1 MNDTAFDP
9 VGHHIAMLD
18 GFLSDAVTQFGRR
31 DVLDIIE
38 RMKAGDCDF
47 SSLSESDA
55 AHAARLMTV
64 LSTLQVI
71 SEDVAQLKEIG
82 TFTNSAGEPVR
93 TTLANAVASARHEGL
108 AAEVIQ
114 EVLDGLLASPVFT
127 AHPTEMRRA
136 SIVEREYEIT
146 QLLQAYERAEPG
158 AERNAIRDDLYREVA
173 FLWSTRLNRPER
185 ITVTDEINNL
195 LGAVRR
201 SILPALSSLYGEW
214 SRDLG
219 LDGPLP
225 NILKLGSW
233 IGGDRDGHPH
243 VDEVTLTHAFKAQ
256 ARIAFDFY
264 FARLDKLDIELTLSD
279 EVAHVTEPLAELAR
293 KSLDVNIHRNDE
305 PYRRAVSYIKA
316 RLARTAEVVLGEP
329 QRRGLPLR
337 SDGMGGAAAAPYDSA
352 QAFVRDLCV
361 IKDSLKAHGGPRLV
375 GRTLKGLVQ
384 IAKSCGFHLLA
395 LDLRQNS
402 DVHERVIADLFT
414 QSSEL
419 VNYLDMTEAERCSLL
434 FAELANDRILRWEF
448 GKYTDE
454 TRRELRIV
462 DAAAAMIKTFGPEA
476 FGAYVISKAASVS
489 DILEPLVLLK
499 QAGLV
504 RGGQQPHSMLKISP
518 LFETIG
524 DLEAAPEIM
533 RKWMGNF
540 AVRSLMG
547 RPAIQ
552 EVMLGYSDSNKDGG
566 YTASRWHLHK
576 ASKAIKAVCD
586 EMSEKGGRGKD
597 GKLKHPI
604 RLRLFHGR
612 GGSVGRGGGPS
623 FSAILAQPEG
633 TVGGQIRVTEQGEMI
648 ARKFGN
654 ERVAHK
660 TLDTFAAATFLAS
673 KPGLL
678 VHPGD
683 GRTPGREEK
692 PEVQAALE
700 AKFTPVMDRIC
711 DTSFKAFRALVYD
724 DPHFLAFF
732 RSVTPISEI
741 SDLKI
746 GSRPASRTA
755 SGKIEDLRAIPW
767 VFSWSQSRI
776 VLPAWYGF
784 AAAVR
789 ELEIADDVLIE
800 MMEWDFFEVFIS
812 NMEMALA
819 KSDMEI
825 GALYVGLASEPAE
838 ARRIFAAIRAEFDD
852 AVDLIKRLRRSDVL
866 LSTYDRLRGQ
876 IERSRPT
883 LDALNRLQVHL
894 LAKRRAGNEHKLV
907 KLAMQLTVNG
917 IAAALRNTG

>member
-1 MNDTAFDP
+1 MNDTPFDP

-18 GFLSDAVTQFGRR
+18 GFLTDAVTEFGRG

-38 RMKAGDCDF
+38 AMKSGVCDF
-47 SSLSESDA
+47 NSLSESDA
-55 AHAARLMTV
+55 AHAARIMTV

-71 SEDVAQLKEIG
+71 SEDVAQLKEVG
-82 TFTNSAGEPVR
+82 TFPSATGEQVQ
-93 TTLANAVASARHEGL
+93 TTLANAIASARHEGL
-108 AAEVIQ
+108 APDIIQ
-114 EVLDGLLASPVFT
+114 EVLDGILASPVFT

-146 QLLQAYERAEPG
+146 QLLQAYDRSQPG
-158 AERNAIRDDLYREVA
+158 SERNAIRDDLYREVA
-173 FLWSTRLNRPER
+173 LLWSTRLNRPER

-214 SRDLG
+214 ARDLYHEGG

-225 NILKLGSW
+225 NVLKLGSW

-243 VDEVTLTHAFKAQ
+243 VDEVTLTYAFKAQ
-256 ARIAFDFY
+256 ARIAFEFY
-264 FARLDKLDIELTLSD
+264 FTRLDKLDTELTVSD
-279 EVAHVTEPLAELAR
+279 EVAHVTEGLAELAR

-329 QRRGLPLR
+329 QRRGV
-337 SDGMGGAAAAPYDSA
+337 AAGSAGVAPYEST
-352 QAFVRDLCV
+352 QAFIRDLCV
-361 IKDSLKAHGGPRLV
+361 VKDSLKAHGGSRLV

-402 DVHERVIADLFT
+402 DIHERVIADLFT

-434 FAELANDRILRWEF
+434 FAELSNDRILRWEF
-448 GKYTDE
+448 GKYSDE
-454 TRRELRIV
+454 TRKELRIV
-462 DAAAAMIKTFGPEA
+462 DAAASLIKTFGPEA
-476 FGAYVISKAASVS
+476 FGAYIISKASSVS

-540 AVRSLMG
+540 AIRSLMS

-576 ASKAIKAVCD
+576 GSKAIKAVCD
-586 EMSEKGGRGKD
+586 EMSEKGGRDKA

-623 FSAILAQPEG
+623 FNAILAQPEG

-673 KPGLL
+673 KPGLV
-678 VHPGD
+678 VHPGH
-683 GRTPGREEK
+683 GEEK

-700 AKFTPVMDRIC
+700 AKFAPVMDGIC
-711 DTSFKAFRALVYD
+711 DASFKAFRGLVYD

-784 AAAVR
+784 SVAVR
-789 ELEIADDVLIE
+789 ELGVSEDVLVE
-800 MMEWDFFEVFIS
+800 MMGWDFFEVFIA

-819 KSDMEI
+819 KCDMDI
-825 GALYVGLASEPAE
+825 GALYVDLASEPAE
-838 ARRIFAAIRAEFDD
+838 AKRIFATIRAEFD
-852 AVDLIKRLRRSDVL
+852 ATVALIKRLRKADVL

-876 IERSRPT
+876 IDRSRPA

-894 LAKRRAGNEHKLV
+894 LAKRRAGNDHKLV

-917 IAAALRNTG
+917 IASALRNTG

>member
-1 MNDTAFDP
+1 MNDTPFDP
-9 VGHHIAMLD
+9 IGHHIAMLD
-18 GFLSDAVTQFGRR
+18 GFLTDAVTEFGRR

-38 RMKAGDCDF
+38 AMKAGTCNFD
-47 SSLSESDA
+47 SLSESDA
-55 AHAARLMTV
+55 AHAARIMTV

-82 TFTNSAGEPVR
+82 TFLSSTGEMVQ

-108 AAEVIQ
+108 AQ
-114 EVLDGLLASPVFT
+114 ETIEETLDGILASPVFT

-146 QLLQAYERAEPG
+146 QLLQAYERSQVGP
-158 AERNAIRDDLYREVA
+158 ERNAVRDDLYREVA
-173 FLWSTRLNRPER
+173 LLWSTRLNRPER

-201 SILPALSSLYGEW
+201 AILPALSSLYGEW
-214 SRDLG
+214 GRDLAIEG
-219 LDGPLP
+219 HLP

-243 VDEVTLTHAFKAQ
+243 VDEITLAYAFKAQ

-264 FARLDKLDIELTLSD
+264 FARLDKLDIELTVSD
-279 EVAHVTEPLAELAR
+279 EVAHVTEGLAELAR
-293 KSLDVNIHRNDE
+293 KSLDVNVHRNDE
-305 PYRRAVSYIKA
+305 PYRRAISYIKS

-329 QRRGLPLR
+329 QRRGMPA
-337 SDGMGGAAAAPYDSA
+337 GAVGAPPYDSA

-361 IKDSLKAHGGPRLV
+361 VKDSLKAHGGPRLV

-414 QSSEL
+414 QSPEL
-419 VNYLDMTEAERCSLL
+419 VNYLEMTEAERCSLL
-434 FAELANDRILRWEF
+434 FAELANDRLLRWEF
-448 GKYTDE
+448 GKYSDE

-462 DAAAAMIKTFGPEA
+462 DAAAAMVKTFGPEA
-476 FGAYVISKAASVS
+476 FGAYVISKASSVS

-576 ASKAIKAVCD
+576 GSKAIKAVCD
-586 EMSEKGGRGKD
+586 EMSEKGGRDKA

-654 ERVAHK
+654 QRVAHK

-673 KPGLL
+673 KPGLQ
-678 VHPGD
+678 VHPGHA
-683 GRTPGREEK
+683 EEK
-692 PEVQAALE
+692 PEVQAERE
-700 AKFTPVMDRIC
+700 AKFAPIMDQIC
-711 DTSFKAFRALVYD
+711 DVSFKAFRGLIYD

-789 ELEIADDVLIE
+789 ELKISDEILTE
-800 MMEWDFFEVFIS
+800 MMGWDFFEVFIS

-825 GALYVGLASEPAE
+825 GALYVELASEPEE
-838 ARRIFAAIRAEFDD
+838 AKRIFATIRAEFDD
-852 AVDLIKRLRRSDVL
+852 AVALIKRLRKSDVL

-883 LDALNRLQVHL
+883 LDALNRLQVYL
-894 LAKRRAGNEHKLV
+894 LAKRRGGNDHKLV

-917 IAAALRNTG
+917 LAAALRNTG

>member
-1 MNDTAFDP
+1 
-9 VGHHIAMLD
+9 
-18 GFLSDAVTQFGRR
+18 
-31 DVLDIIE
+31 
-38 RMKAGDCDF
+38 
-47 SSLSESDA
+47 
-55 AHAARLMTV
+55 MTV

-71 SEDVAQLKEIG
+71 SEDVAQLKEVG
-82 TFTNSAGEPVR
+82 TFTSSTGEQVQ
-93 TTLANAVASARHEGL
+93 TTLANAVESARHEGL
-108 AAEVIQ
+108 AAETIQ
-114 EVLDGLLASPVFT
+114 EVLDGILASPVFT

-146 QLLQAYERAEPG
+146 QLLQAYERAQPG
-158 AERNAIRDDLYREVA
+158 TERNAVRDDLYREVA

-185 ITVTDEINNL
+185 ITVGDEINNL

-201 SILPALSSLYGEW
+201 AILPALASLYGEW
-214 SRDLG
+214 GRDLG

-243 VDEVTLTHAFKAQ
+243 VDEVTLTYAFKAQ

-279 EVAHVTEPLAELAR
+279 EVAHVTEALSELAR
-293 KSLDVNIHRNDE
+293 KSLDVNVHRNDE

-316 RLARTAEVVLGEP
+316 RLARTSEVVLGEP
-329 QRRGLPLR
+329 QRRGVPAG
-337 SDGMGGAAAAPYDSA
+337 SAGAPPYDSA
-352 QAFVRDLCV
+352 QAFIRDLCV
-361 IKDSLKAHGGPRLV
+361 IKESLKAHGGPRLV

-402 DVHERVIADLFT
+402 DIHERVIADLFT

-434 FAELANDRILRWEF
+434 FAELSNDRILRWEF

-462 DAAAAMIKTFGPEA
+462 DAAASLIKTFGPEA
-476 FGAYVISKAASVS
+476 FGAYIISKASSVS

-504 RGGQQPHSMLKISP
+504 RGGQQPHCMLKISP

-524 DLEAAPEIM
+524 DLEAAPDIM

-540 AVRSLMG
+540 AIRSLMG

-576 ASKAIKAVCD
+576 GSKAIKAVCD
-586 EMSEKGGRGKD
+586 EMSEKGGRDKA

-678 VHPGD
+678 VHPGH
-683 GRTPGREEK
+683 GEEGVGGTK
-692 PEVQAALE
+692 DAQAEHE
-700 AKFTPVMDRIC
+700 AKFAPVMDQIC
-711 DTSFKAFRALVYD
+711 DVSFKAFRGLVYD

-784 AAAVR
+784 AAAVQ
-789 ELEIADDVLIE
+789 ELGIADDVLIE
-800 MMEWDFFEVFIS
+800 MMGWDFFEVFIA

-819 KSDMEI
+819 KCDMEI
-825 GALYVGLASEPAE
+825 GALYVGLASEPEE
-838 ARRIFAAIRAEFDD
+838 AKRIFATIRAEFD
-852 AVDLIKRLRRSDVL
+852 ATVALIKRLRKSDVL

-876 IERSRPT
+876 IDRSKPA

-894 LAKRRAGNEHKLV
+894 LAKRRAGNDHKLV

-917 IAAALRNTG
+917 IASALRNTG

>member
-1 MNDTAFDP
+1 MNDTSIDP

-18 GFLSDAVTQFGRR
+18 GFLSDAVTGFGRG
-31 DVLDIIE
+31 DVLTLIE
-38 RMKAGDCDF
+38 AMKAGTCDF
-47 SSLSESDA
+47 DTISESDA
-55 AHAARLMTV
+55 AHVARVMTV

-71 SEDVAQLKEIG
+71 SEDVAQLKEVG
-82 TFTNSAGEPVR
+82 TFTSATGEQVQ
-93 TTLANAVASARHEGL
+93 TTLANAVSSARHEGL
-108 AAEVIQ
+108 AAETIQ
-114 EVLDGLLASPVFT
+114 DVLDGILASPVFT

-146 QLLQAYERAEPG
+146 QLLQAYEKSSAG

-173 FLWSTRLNRPER
+173 LLWSTRLNRPER
-185 ITVTDEINNL
+185 ITVIDEINNL

-201 SILPALSSLYGEW
+201 SILPALASLYGEW
-214 SRDLG
+214 GRDLD
-219 LDGPLP
+219 LDGHLP

-243 VDEVTLTHAFKAQ
+243 VDEVTLAYAFKAQ

-264 FARLDKLDIELTLSD
+264 FARLDKLDTELTVSD
-279 EVAHVTEPLAELAR
+279 EVSHVTEALAELAR

-305 PYRRAVSYIKA
+305 PYRRAVSYIKS

-329 QRRGLPLR
+329 QRRGMPTN
-337 SDGMGGAAAAPYDSA
+337 ATAAPAYESA

-361 IKDSLKAHGGPRLV
+361 IKDSLKANGGPRLV
-375 GRTLKGLVQ
+375 GRTLKSLVQ

-414 QSSEL
+414 QSPEL
-419 VNYLDMTEAERCSLL
+419 VNYLEMTEAERCSLL
-434 FAELANDRILRWEF
+434 FGELTNDRILRWEF

-462 DAAAAMIKTFGPEA
+462 DAAAVMVKTFGPEA
-476 FGAYVISKAASVS
+476 FGAYIISKASSVS

-576 ASKAIKAVCD
+576 GSKAIKAVCD
-586 EMSEKGGRGKD
+586 EMSERGGRD
-597 GKLKHPI
+597 ENGKLKHPI

-623 FSAILAQPEG
+623 FAAVLAQPEG

-654 ERVAHK
+654 QRVAHK

-673 KPGLL
+673 KPGLV
-678 VHPGD
+678 VHPNA
-683 GRTPGREEK
+683 EEK
-692 PEVQAALE
+692 PEIQAARE
-700 AKFTPVMDRIC
+700 AKFTPVMDQIC
-711 DTSFKAFRALVYD
+711 DASFKAFRGLVYD

-784 AAAVR
+784 AAAVK
-789 ELEIADDVLIE
+789 ELAISDDVLIE
-800 MMEWDFFEVFIS
+800 MMGWDFFEVFIA

-819 KSDMEI
+819 KCDMDI
-825 GALYVGLASEPAE
+825 GALYVDLASEPEE
-838 ARRIFAAIRAEFDD
+838 AKRIFAIIRAEFD
-852 AVDLIKRLRRSDVL
+852 ATVALIKRIRKADVL

-876 IERSRPT
+876 IDRSRPG

-894 LAKRRAGNEHKLV
+894 LAKRRAGNDHKLV

-917 IAAALRNTG
+917 IASALRNTG

>member
-1 MNDTAFDP
+1 MNDTSIDP

-18 GFLSDAVTQFGRR
+18 GFLTDAVTGFGRGG
-31 DVLDIIE
+31 VLALTDA
-38 RMKAGDCDF
+38 MKAGACDF
-47 SSLSESDA
+47 DRMSESDA
-55 AHAARLMTV
+55 AHAARVMTV

-71 SEDVAQLKEIG
+71 SEDVAQLKEVG
-82 TFTNSAGEPVR
+82 TFTSSTGEQVQ

-108 AAEVIQ
+108 PREAIE
-114 EVLDGLLASPVFT
+114 EVLAGILASPVFT

-146 QLLQAYERAEPG
+146 QLLQAFERSAAG

-173 FLWSTRLNRPER
+173 LLWSTRLNRPER
-185 ITVTDEINNL
+185 ITVIDEINNL

-201 SILPALSSLYGEW
+201 AILPALASLYGEW
-214 SRDLG
+214 GRDLD
-219 LDGPLP
+219 LDGHLP

-243 VDEVTLTHAFKAQ
+243 VDEVTLTYAFKAQ

-264 FARLDKLDIELTLSD
+264 FARLDKLDTELTVSD
-279 EVAHVTEPLAELAR
+279 EVAHVTEALAELAR

-305 PYRRAVSYIKA
+305 PYRRAVSYIKS

-329 QRRGLPLR
+329 QRRGMPR
-337 SDGMGGAAAAPYDSA
+337 HEGIAGTAAAPAYDSA
-352 QAFVRDLCV
+352 EAFVRDLCV
-361 IKDSLKAHGGPRLV
+361 IKDSLKANGGPRLV
-375 GRTLKGLVQ
+375 GRTLKSLVQ
-384 IAKSCGFHLLA
+384 IARSCGFHLLA

-402 DVHERVIADLFT
+402 DVHERVVADLFT
-414 QSSEL
+414 QSPEL
-419 VNYLDMTEAERCSLL
+419 VNYMEMTEAERCSLL
-434 FAELANDRILRWEF
+434 FGELTNDRILRWEF
-448 GKYTDE
+448 GKYSDE

-462 DAAAAMIKTFGPEA
+462 DAAAAMVKTFGPEA
-476 FGAYVISKAASVS
+476 FGAYIISKASSVS

-576 ASKAIKAVCD
+576 GSKAIKAVCD
-586 EMSEKGGRGKD
+586 EMSEQGGRDAD

-604 RLRLFHGR
+604 RLRFFHGR

-623 FSAILAQPEG
+623 FAAVLAQPEG

-654 ERVAHK
+654 QRVAHK

-673 KPGLL
+673 KPGLV
-678 VHPGD
+678 VHPNA
-683 GRTPGREEK
+683 EEK
-692 PEVQAALE
+692 PEIQAARE
-700 AKFTPVMDRIC
+700 AKFTPIMDRIC
-711 DTSFKAFRALVYD
+711 DASFKAFRGLVYD

-789 ELEIADDVLIE
+789 ELKIPDEVLAE
-800 MMEWDFFEVFIS
+800 MMSWDFFEVFIS

-825 GALYVGLASEPAE
+825 GALYVGLASEPEE
-838 ARRIFAAIRAEFDD
+838 AQRIFAVIRAEFDD
-852 AVDLIKRLRRSDVL
+852 AVALIKRLRGSDVL

-883 LDALNRLQVHL
+883 LDALNRLQVYL
-894 LAKRRAGNEHKLV
+894 LAKRRAGNDHKLV

-917 IAAALRNTG
+917 IASALRNTG